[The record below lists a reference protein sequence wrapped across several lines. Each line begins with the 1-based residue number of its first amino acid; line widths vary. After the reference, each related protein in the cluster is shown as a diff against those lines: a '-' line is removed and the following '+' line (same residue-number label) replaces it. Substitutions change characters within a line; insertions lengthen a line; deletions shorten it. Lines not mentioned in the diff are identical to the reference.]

1 MKQEYFEIGQI
12 VNTFGIKGFVKV
24 NPFTDDMQRFRELN
38 YVFVV
43 RNKELLKMQ
52 IEEVKYHKNVVL
64 VKFKGVEDINMAE
77 QYKGCYIRIKRE
89 DARKLPKDTYFIA
102 DLIGVSVFD
111 ENDNFLGKVN
121 DIYNNKVHDIYVIKD
136 DLGKQILLPSTK
148 EIIKQIDVENDRIVV
163 HLIDG
168 LV

>member
-1 MKQEYFEIGQI
+1 
-12 VNTFGIKGFVKV
+12 
-24 NPFTDDMQRFRELN
+24 MQRFRELN

>member
-24 NPFTDDMQRFRELN
+24 NPFTDDMQRFGELN

-148 EIIKQIDVENDRIVV
+148 EVIKQIDVDEDKIVV
-163 HLIDG
+163 HLIEG

>member
-24 NPFTDDMQRFRELN
+24 NPFTDDMQRFGELN

-136 DLGKQILLPSTK
+136 DLGKQILLHSTK

>member
-24 NPFTDDMQRFRELN
+24 NPFTDDMQRFGELN

-64 VKFKGVEDINMAE
+64 VKFKGIEDINMAE

-148 EIIKQIDVENDRIVV
+148 EVIKQVDVEKDRIVV
-163 HLIDG
+163 HLIEG

>member
-24 NPFTDDMQRFRELN
+24 NPFTDDMQRFGELN

-43 RNKELLKMQ
+43 KNKELLKMQ

-64 VKFKGVEDINMAE
+64 VKFKGIEDINMAE

>member
-24 NPFTDDMQRFRELN
+24 NPFTDDMQRFGELN

-43 RNKELLKMQ
+43 KSKELLKMQ

-64 VKFKGVEDINMAE
+64 IKFKGIEDINMAE

-89 DARKLPKDTYFIA
+89 DARELPKDTYFIA
-102 DLIGVSVFD
+102 DLIGINVYD
-111 ENDNFLGKVN
+111 DNGNFLGKVN

-148 EIIKQIDVENDRIVV
+148 EVIKQINIDENKIIV

-168 LV
+168 LI

>member
-24 NPFTDDMQRFRELN
+24 NPFTDDMQRFEELHE
-38 YVFVV
+38 VFVV
-43 RNKELLKMQ
+43 KNKEMLKMQ
-52 IEEVKYHKNVVL
+52 IEEIEYQKNVVL
-64 VKFKGVEDINMAE
+64 IKFKGIEDINMAE
-77 QYKGCYIRIKRE
+77 KYKGCYIKIKRE

-102 DLIGVSVFD
+102 DLIGLTVYD
-111 ENDNFLGKVN
+111 ENGNILGKVE
-121 DIYNNKVHDIYVIKD
+121 DIYNNKVHDIYVVKD

-148 EIIKQIDVENDRIVV
+148 EVIKQINVDENRIVV

-168 LV
+168 LI

>member
-24 NPFTDDMQRFRELN
+24 NPFTDDMQRFGELN

-148 EIIKQIDVENDRIVV
+148 EVIKQIDVDNDKIVV

>member
-24 NPFTDDMQRFRELN
+24 NPFTDDMQRFGELN

-64 VKFKGVEDINMAE
+64 VKFKGIEDINMAE

-89 DARKLPKDTYFIA
+89 YARKLPKDTYFIA

>member
-24 NPFTDDMQRFRELN
+24 NPFTDDMQRFGELN

-64 VKFKGVEDINMAE
+64 VKFKGIEDINMAE

-148 EIIKQIDVENDRIVV
+148 EVIKQIDVDEERMVV

>member
-1 MKQEYFEIGQI
+1 MKQKYFEIGQI

-24 NPFTDDMQRFRELN
+24 NPFTDDMQRFEELHE
-38 YVFVV
+38 VFVV
-43 RNKELLKMQ
+43 KNKEMLKMQ
-52 IEEVKYHKNVVL
+52 IEEIKYQKNVVL
-64 VKFKGVEDINMAE
+64 IKFKGIEDINMAE
-77 QYKGCYIRIKRE
+77 KYKGCYIKIKRE

-102 DLIGVSVFD
+102 DLIGLTVYD
-111 ENDNFLGKVN
+111 ENGNILGKVE
-121 DIYNNKVHDIYVIKD
+121 DIYNNKVHDIYVVKD

-148 EIIKQIDVENDRIVV
+148 EVIKQINVDENNIVV